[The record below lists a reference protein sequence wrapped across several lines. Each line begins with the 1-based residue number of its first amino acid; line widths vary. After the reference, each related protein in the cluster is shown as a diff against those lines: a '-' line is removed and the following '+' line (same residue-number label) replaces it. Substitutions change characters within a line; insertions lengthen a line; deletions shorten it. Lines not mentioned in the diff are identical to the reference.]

1 MSFPLSP
8 AVNDTFV
15 LDSRTYIWSGG
26 VWRLYAAPS
35 VPGPS
40 GPTGVTGGTGP
51 AGPTGATGAAGLNG
65 ATGPAGLTG
74 ATGATGVAGV
84 TGAVGVTGVTGDTG
98 DTGATGATGAVGVT
112 GVTGDTGA
120 TGVTGAMGVT
130 GATGVT
136 GDTGA
141 TGVTGAMGVTG
152 ATGVTGAMGVT
163 GVTGVTGDTGA
174 TGVTGAMGVTGATGV
189 AGAMGVTGVTGDTGA
204 TGVTGAMGVT
214 GATGLTGNTG
224 ATGLTGETGIVGVTG
239 ATGVTGAAGAT
250 GLTGNTGATGLTGE
264 TGIVGVTGA
273 TGVTGDTGATGAGV
287 TGATGPAGEP
297 IITYP
302 ALANFPAE
310 GAANQLY
317 FDASVNRLYFW
328 VGSAY
333 AEIGDG
339 FSVIGAT
346 GATGEAGP
354 AAGPD
359 AGFINKLQLATTAP
373 TVVSTTLNYTGPSAV
388 GLQSKHLNFTS
399 PPTAGLNGKWKYE
412 RLAGV
417 YASLTGVTISG
428 TGGQFSCT
436 AQNGLFLRVGQQ
448 LTISGTLGGTGTITG
463 YTNPTIYLI
472 GATNGAT
479 TFTLTTVTGA
489 AIVTTTGTPTGLT
502 YTLKDYLAT
511 NVAVTD
517 TSGGLSC
524 AITSLRVG
532 QTLRVAGTSS
542 GTGSIAAGDYFISE
556 TNGSTTFRVINQNT
570 GFTPVTTVAGTTT
583 GLTFSILERMNF
595 SSFNPYYPTVITGQ
609 AIADYADAPKIK
621 KKNLK
626 TLWAVIT
633 PHHTMT
639 MTSGS
644 LLGYLFFNLYTFDNA
659 TGSPLTYTN
668 RFDYL
673 CTKAVENF
681 ANEVT
686 TNLQGGHKYLI
697 YAKDS
702 SKYLPNMADV
712 NTPVYAGSTFPSQL
726 TTEMLKD
733 PYDMYTNIPHIP
745 FVYHTVKSPTINV
758 IRITGT
764 DGTFNC
770 NPLYIAGGA
779 TSYLAS
785 GQLVMIQGAFTNGII
800 VSPPFTAGNLYIIDG
815 TPTTEANGTVTFK
828 LKTLV
833 GDPLVTTLTTTTLS
847 SVVITG
853 TAGQFSCAS
862 TPLKVGQTVTI
873 SGTLGGTGSIT
884 GYSSPTTYVIGVTN
898 LSTTFTLVTTAG
910 AAIAT
915 TAGTPTGLTYTSGH
929 AGTAALA
936 FYVNPSDPNNTYV
949 SQMTLSTSTT
959 NPGQPIGITVDSMG
973 YSGTADDSSE
983 VNVKLDLVY

>member
-1 MSFPLSP
+1 MGIKISEL
-8 AVNDTFV
+8 
-15 LDSRTYIWSGG
+15 
-26 VWRLYAAPS
+26 
-35 VPGPS
+35 PS
-40 GPTGVTGGTGP
+40 GSAEQTAVAPATNAAGTVTSKVTLMGIASLATKQTVGLGNVDNTSDANKPVSNAMQTALNAIQAITGSQGIQGITGSQGIQGTTGSQGIQGTTGSQGIQGITGSQGIQGITGSQGIQGITGSQGIQGITGSQGTQGIQGTEGMQGVGSQGTQGIQGTEGMQGVTGSQGTQGIQG
-51 AGPTGATGAAGLNG
+51 AEGMQGTEGMQGVGSQGTQGITGSQGTQGIQGAEGMQGVGSQGTQGITGATGQA
-65 ATGPAGLTG
+65 GPAGS
-74 ATGATGVAGV
+74 A
-84 TGAVGVTGVTGDTG
+84 
-98 DTGATGATGAVGVT
+98 
-112 GVTGDTGA
+112 
-120 TGVTGAMGVT
+120 
-130 GATGVT
+130 
-136 GDTGA
+136 
-141 TGVTGAMGVTG
+141 
-152 ATGVTGAMGVT
+152 
-163 GVTGVTGDTGA
+163 
-174 TGVTGAMGVTGATGV
+174 
-189 AGAMGVTGVTGDTGA
+189 
-204 TGVTGAMGVT
+204 
-214 GATGLTGNTG
+214 
-224 ATGLTGETGIVGVTG
+224 
-239 ATGVTGAAGAT
+239 
-250 GLTGNTGATGLTGE
+250 
-264 TGIVGVTGA
+264 
-273 TGVTGDTGATGAGV
+273 
-287 TGATGPAGEP
+287 
-297 IITYP
+297 
-302 ALANFPAE
+302 
-310 GAANQLY
+310 AAN
-317 FDASVNRLYFW
+317 
-328 VGSAY
+328 
-333 AEIGDG
+333 
-339 FSVIGAT
+339 
-346 GATGEAGP
+346 
-354 AAGPD
+354 

-388 GLQSKHLNFTS
+388 GFPSKYLASTS
-399 PPTAGLNGKWKYE
+399 PPTSGLNGKWKYD
-412 RLAGV
+412 RLPGA
-417 YASLTGVTISG
+417 YALFTGVTILG
-428 TGGQFSCT
+428 VGGQFSCN
-436 AQNGLFLRVGQQ
+436 ALSGGFLRVGQQ
-448 LTISGTLGGTGTITG
+448 LTISGTLTGTGTITG

-489 AIVTTTGTPTGLT
+489 AIVTTAGTPIGLT

-524 AITSLRVG
+524 AITALRVG
-532 QTLRVAGTSS
+532 QTVRVAGTSS
-542 GTGSIAAGDYFISE
+542 GTGSIAAGDYSISA
-556 TNGSTTFRVINQNT
+556 TNGSTTFTVVNQNT

-609 AIADYADAPKIK
+609 AVADYANAPKIK

-633 PHHTMT
+633 PHHTMQ
-639 MTSGS
+639 MTAGS
-644 LLGYLFFNLYTFDNA
+644 LLGYLYFNLYTFDNA

-681 ANEVT
+681 SNET
-686 TNLQGGHKYLI
+686 TTTLQAGHKYLI

-702 SKYLPNMADV
+702 SKYLLNMADV

-733 PYDMYTNIPHIP
+733 PYDMYTDIPHIP
-745 FVYHTVKSPTINV
+745 YVYHTVKSPTINV

-770 NPLYIAGGA
+770 NPLYIAGGT
-779 TSYLAS
+779 TSYLAN
-785 GQLVMIQGAFTNGII
+785 GQLVMILGAFTNGII
-800 VSPPFTAGNLYIIDG
+800 VSPIFTAGNLYIIDG
-815 TPTTEANGTVTFK
+815 TPTTEADGTVTFK

-833 GDPLVTTLTTTTLS
+833 GDPLVTSLTTTTLS
-847 SVVITG
+847 SVVLTG
-853 TAGQFSCAS
+853 TAGQFSCAA
-862 TPLKVGQTVTI
+862 TNLKVGQTVTI
-873 SGTLGGTGSIT
+873 SGALGGTGSIT

-898 LSTTFTLVTTAG
+898 ATTTGTLFTTAG

-936 FYVNPSDPNNTYV
+936 FYVNPPDPNNTYI